1 MTLPPL
7 YVPVALAAINLV
19 AFALFGLDK
28 ALARVGRR
36 RVRESTLLWLAL
48 IGGTPGAYAG
58 RRLFRHKTRKE
69 PFSSRLFGIAVLQ
82 AIVIGAVSAWSFFAP

>member
-1 MTLPPL
+1 MTVPPF
-7 YVPVALAAINLV
+7 YVAAALAAINLV
-19 AFALFGLDK
+19 TLVLFGLDK
-28 ALARVGRR
+28 ALARGGRR

-69 PFSSRLFGIAVLQ
+69 PFSSRLLGIALLQ
-82 AIVIGAVSAWSFFAP
+82 AVAIGAVSAWVFFTP

>member
-1 MTLPPL
+1 MTVPPFCIAA
-7 YVPVALAAINLV
+7 ALATINLV
-19 AFALFGLDK
+19 TLVLFGLDK
-28 ALARVGRR
+28 ALARGRRR

-82 AIVIGAVSAWSFFAP
+82 AIAIGAVSAWSFFAP

>member
-28 ALARVGRR
+28 ALARGGNR
-36 RVRESTLLWLAL
+36 RVREATLLWLAL

-58 RRLFRHKTRKE
+58 RGLFRHKTRKE
-69 PFSSRLFGIAVLQ
+69 PFSSRLFAIAVLQ
-82 AIVIGAVSAWSFFAP
+82 AAALGAAIGWTFLLT

>member
-1 MTLPPL
+1 MTVPPFCIAA
-7 YVPVALAAINLV
+7 ALAAINLV
-19 AFALFGLDK
+19 TLALFGLDK
-28 ALARVGRR
+28 ALARGGHR
-36 RVRESTLLWLAL
+36 RVRESTLLWLVL

>member
-1 MTLPPL
+1 MKLP
-7 YVPVALAAINLV
+7 VFQIFMALAAINLV
-19 AFALFGLDK
+19 TLALFGLDK
-28 ALARVGRR
+28 ALARGRRR

-69 PFSSRLFGIAVLQ
+69 PFSSRLLGIAVLQ
-82 AIVIGAVSAWSFFAP
+82 AVAIGAVSVWSFFAA

>member
-1 MTLPPL
+1 MTVPPF
-7 YVPVALAAINLV
+7 YVAAALAAINLV
-19 AFALFGLDK
+19 TLVLFGLDK
-28 ALARVGRR
+28 ALARGGRR

-82 AIVIGAVSAWSFFAP
+82 AIAIGAVSAWSFFAP

>member
-1 MTLPPL
+1 MTVPPFCIAA
-7 YVPVALAAINLV
+7 ALAAINLV
-19 AFALFGLDK
+19 TLSMFGVDK
-28 ALARVGRR
+28 VLARGGWR

-69 PFSSRLFGIAVLQ
+69 PFSSRLLGIALLQ
-82 AIVIGAVSAWSFFAP
+82 AVAIGAVSAWVFFTP

>member
-1 MTLPPL
+1 MKLL
-7 YVPVALAAINLV
+7 VFQISMALASINLV
-19 AFALFGLDK
+19 TLALFGLDK
-28 ALARVGRR
+28 ALAQGGRR
-36 RVRESTLLWLAL
+36 RARESTLLWLAL

-82 AIVIGAVSAWSFFAP
+82 AIAIGAVSAWSFFAP

>member
-1 MTLPPL
+1 MTVPPFCIAA
-7 YVPVALAAINLV
+7 ALAAINLV
-19 AFALFGLDK
+19 TLALFGLDK

-36 RVRESTLLWLAL
+36 RVRESTLLWLVL

-69 PFSSRLFGIAVLQ
+69 PFSSRLFAIAVLQ
-82 AIVIGAVSAWSFFAP
+82 AVVLGAAMGWTFLSP